1 MGKFKKG
8 LPRAEGAGRK
18 AGTPNKV
25 NSEAR
30 EAITDLVCS
39 NVSKLENW
47 LNKVAEENPAK
58 AFDLVIKMME
68 FVLPKQSRVEY
79 REPEIDKKQPSK
91 IVVEKRNKTVSLDEV
106 ADMIDGRANGRI
118 IHFGSCRT
126 LETDGWELR
135 RFLKKTNALAVSG
148 YTADVDF
155 VRSSVF
161 DLIYFQQCQTTT
173 SIRKISEEM
182 KRYYKNLGAEL
193 GFKIKDYR

>member
-1 MGKFKKG
+1 MSNYIRTHRTENYKKG
-8 LPRAEGAGRK
+8 IFCIEGLWTPDHRDKSSVKK
-18 AGTPNKV
+18 ALDFLELIEGVKTAHRNCINKLAL
-25 NSEAR
+25 SQLIDDSFQKR
-30 EAITDLVCS
+30 YSRYAILY
-39 NVSKLENW
+39 L
-47 LNKVAEENPAK
+47 
-58 AFDLVIKMME
+58 AFHGE
-68 FVLPKQSRVEY
+68 
-79 REPEIDKKQPSK
+79 PSK